1 MARGLLSFFAVI
13 CAPIFFATP
22 TFAALSAGSQS
33 DGEPEG
39 ELFLAVWDPV
49 NQISYTRDLGV
60 DVLSTDF
67 SSTPL
72 SFAADSLFTT
82 TFAVSNFSD
91 LRYSVVGVNND
102 LVNAVVLGV
111 WTTSLDDV
119 VAGGAGLSFS
129 AINTM
134 TQNIRNYSIGVNE
147 DVGSSDFTA
156 DLSTVI
162 TDVMDP
168 GYYGNEFTFDE
179 TFGSITTFRSG
190 AAIGE
195 SMAFYSLI
203 ISNET
208 GGALEINQLA
218 DGGTPF
224 AWTLGLDGTL
234 SYAPV
239 PIPAAV
245 WLFGSALAAFLGLR
259 RRAS

>member
-1 MARGLLSFFAVI
+1 MASSLLRIFALT
-13 CAPIFFATP
+13 CASVAFAP
-22 TFAALSAGSQS
+22 AALAALSAGSQS

-72 SFAADSLFTT
+72 SFAADALFTS

-119 VAGGAGLSFS
+119 VTGGAGLSFS

-134 TQNIRNYSIGVNE
+134 TQNIRNYAIGVNE
-147 DVGSSDFTA
+147 GANSSDFSV
-156 DLSTVI
+156 DVSTVI
-162 TDVMDP
+162 NDVMDP
-168 GYYGNEFTFDE
+168 GYYPNEFTFDE

-208 GGALEINQLA
+208 GGSLEINQLA
-218 DGGTPF
+218 DDATPF
-224 AWTLGLDGTL
+224 VWTLGLDGTL

-239 PIPAAV
+239 PVPAAV